1 MVEQPSKRLEWI
13 VWGAI
18 GVTIAAIVVA
28 YVILRVRQAGRS
40 SAPASSEFVDGAQ
53 TRSQGQLPVLFP
65 VAGFTLK
72 NQSGQPFGTDN
83 LRGNVWIAE
92 VIFTRCAGPCPR
104 MTQRMAELQAAIPAD
119 RPVRFVT
126 LTTDPDYDTPAV
138 LEAYSRRYKADP
150 ARWHFLTGT
159 KAQMAETI
167 VRALKLTAQ
176 GKEPAKMENP
186 NDLFIH
192 STILLV
198 VDMQGRA
205 RAVLETEPSEDQ
217 PPPDVKALALPII
230 ERLLKE

>member
-1 MVEQPSKRLEWI
+1 MQQPSKRLEWI

-18 GVTIAAIVVA
+18 GATIAAIVVA
-28 YVILRVRQAGRS
+28 YVILRVRQTGHG
-40 SAPASSEFVDGAQ
+40 SAPSSELVDGAKPNL
-53 TRSQGQLPVLFP
+53 QGGLPILFP
-65 VAGFTLK
+65 VAGFTLT
-72 NQSGQPFGTDN
+72 NQSGKPLGTDN

-92 VIFTRCAGPCPR
+92 VIFTLCAGPCPR

-119 RPVRFVT
+119 KPVRFVT
-126 LTTDPDYDTPAV
+126 LTTDPDHDTPAV
-138 LEAYSRRYKADP
+138 LDAYSRRYKADP

-159 KAQMAETI
+159 KAQMAEAL
-167 VRALKLTAQ
+167 VRSLKLTAQ

-198 VDMQGRA
+198 VDKQGRA
-205 RAVLETEPSEDQ
+205 RAVIETEPSEDQ
-217 PPPDVKALALPII
+217 PPPDVKATALPII